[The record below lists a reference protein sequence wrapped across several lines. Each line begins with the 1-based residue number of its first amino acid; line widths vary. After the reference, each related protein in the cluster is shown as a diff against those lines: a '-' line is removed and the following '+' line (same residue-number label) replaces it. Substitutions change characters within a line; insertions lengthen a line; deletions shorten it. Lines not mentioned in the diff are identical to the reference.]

1 MRDAE
6 RVYLVGT
13 DPYGS
18 HQGSTTV
25 TMRLLRGNEV
35 MEVDDVLYV
44 ETDQESLE
52 AAWEENLD
60 MLEEAGVRLLE
71 VTDEEAEELYL
82 RRMGDDEDEEEDC
95 ILEERTETGWRLSL
109 EDGSVLAEFTGT
121 TTEGGTWKTQHA
133 QGSYEAFTDW
143 QGKRMVRFQDE
154 AGEVVDVV
162 PADEDLFRVT
172 WLWGLG
178 RQPKVQEG

>member
-35 MEVDDVLYV
+35 MEVDDVLIV
-44 ETDQESLE
+44 ESDQESLD

-60 MLEEAGVRLLE
+60 LLAEAKARLLE

-82 RRMGDDEDEEEDC
+82 RRMGEDEDEEDS

-109 EDGSVLAEFTGT
+109 EDGSVLAEFTGN
-121 TTEGGTWKTQHA
+121 TTEGGTWKTQQA

-143 QGKRMVRFQDE
+143 QDQRMVRFRDE
-154 AGEVVDVV
+154 AGEVADIV
-162 PADEDLFRVT
+162 PADEDTFRVA
-172 WLWGLG
+172 WLWSLG
-178 RQPKVQEG
+178 RQPMAQEG